1 MFPRVAPAIA
11 VAIQQL
17 PADLKLKAAQAFLKT
32 EVKSSE
38 VECPVVLE
46 RNVTFQKGITVKGFH
61 DNPQTRKENTEVPSK
76 APKFSKRGW
85 LLFKF
90 LILEHDNVDQ
100 LYLSGWT
107 SGEHN
112 LSRSPYVSNLLCYAE
127 CSILTPLA
135 R

>member
-1 MFPRVAPAIA
+1 MTSVTYAGSQKNNSKQARKSSVNVSKVAPAIA

-17 PADLKLKAAQAFLKT
+17 PADLKSKAAQAFLKT

-76 APKFSKRGW
+76 TPKFSKRGW

-100 LYLSGWT
+100 LYLSG
-107 SGEHN
+107 
-112 LSRSPYVSNLLCYAE
+112 
-127 CSILTPLA
+127 
-135 R
+135 